1 MSGRVVAFA
10 YRDITYLQT
19 LMRDCWTE
27 LPADRPTFGE
37 VEQRLR
43 SGGADV
49 RGGFHLNNLH
59 RHRRASAALDD
70 IFPPFIAKALAEG
83 RPVRT
88 APRFCPCVCYPCV
101 SIFGQEVSV
110 DYVHR
115 ICVCCPTSHG
125 LSSSSHRARAYV
137 CECEYVCVRARV
149 YLCMYDDA
157 RVLGRCY
164 CACD

>member
-1 MSGRVVAFA
+1 
-10 YRDITYLQT
+10 
-19 LMRDCWTE
+19 MRDCWTE

-83 RPVRT
+83 RPVRA
-88 APRFCPCVCYPCV
+88 APRFCPCVCYPFV

-110 DYVHR
+110 DYG
-115 ICVCCPTSHG
+115 VCCPISHG
-125 LSSSSHRARAYV
+125 LSSFMSPR
-137 CECEYVCVRARV
+137 EMKCVRV
-149 YLCMYDDA
+149 
-157 RVLGRCY
+157 
-164 CACD
+164 